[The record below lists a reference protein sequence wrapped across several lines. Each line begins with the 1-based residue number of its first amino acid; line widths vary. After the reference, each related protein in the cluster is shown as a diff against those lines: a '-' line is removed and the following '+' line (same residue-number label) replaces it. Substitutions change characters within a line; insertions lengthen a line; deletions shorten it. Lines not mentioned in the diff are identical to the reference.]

1 MWKSNNFVVKG
12 LSNRVTINLY
22 MFQALVINRVG
33 IDLDG
38 VGVVINTV
46 GIHVESRIQQFPNLR
61 DGCYIRTSDNNIVH
75 INKEDDYP
83 VRCLLL
89 K

>member
-1 MWKSNNFVVKG
+1 MCNGFVEDTINLQSSGDVWKGNNFAIKG

-38 VGVVINTV
+38 VGVV
-46 GIHVESRIQQFPNLR
+46 SM
-61 DGCYIRTSDNNIVH
+61 
-75 INKEDDYP
+75 
-83 VRCLLL
+83 
-89 K
+89 